1 MTILVLLAILIL
13 LLLGLLFLPI
23 IIFIDTTS
31 NQYYL
36 QLKGVFK
43 INFEKHD
50 MEIFRL
56 RLKILFFNFYF
67 YPLKINHFK
76 KPKNTVKNTLK
87 KPKQRMHFRKVIRII
102 KTFKVKKIYINI
114 DTGNCI
120 LNAKL
125 YPLFALLNYNSGNY
139 FINFQGQ
146 NQFILVMENKP
157 IDILLSYY

>member
-1 MTILVLLAILIL
+1 MTILVLLAILIS

-31 NQYYL
+31 NQYYV

-76 KPKNTVKNTLK
+76 KHKNTVTNTLE
-87 KPKQRMHFRKVIRII
+87 KPKKRIPFSKAIRVI
-102 KTFKVKKIYINI
+102 KSFKVKKIYINI

-125 YPLFALLNYNSGNY
+125 YPLFAFLNYNSGNY

-146 NQFILVMENKP
+146 NQFILVMKNKP